1 MAFTSYYDVKCLSS
15 FSWII
20 LKLKDYEILL
30 SMSTLWTVSTNMY
43 TKILLRMSDKKKLTR
58 IQQKDKFS
66 SCMKMEINILTNISK
81 ERNQTNERSINL
93 KEKIYHH

>member
-1 MAFTSYYDVKCLSS
+1 M
-15 FSWII
+15 
-20 LKLKDYEILL
+20 
-30 SMSTLWTVSTNMY
+30 
-43 TKILLRMSDKKKLTR
+43 KKLTR

-93 KEKIYHH
+93 KEYIYHHSVILVIRRLDIFYKVQQFMR